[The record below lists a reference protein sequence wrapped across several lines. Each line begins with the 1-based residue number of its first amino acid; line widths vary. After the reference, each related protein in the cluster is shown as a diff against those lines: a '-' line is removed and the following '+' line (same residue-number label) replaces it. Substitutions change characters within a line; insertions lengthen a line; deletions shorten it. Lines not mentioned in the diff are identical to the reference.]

1 MMIMG
6 HTDFFTYAVRGLFSR
21 QLRSYLTIL
30 GVVIGI
36 AAIVAIVSIG
46 QGLSQYIQKELM
58 AFGGDYLTINPGRL
72 EEYASSGPAL
82 TMPATLTEND
92 RKAIESVGGVEKAY
106 GQITDTG
113 SIEYYGEQGAGLVIG
128 NSVGIWDAFPGAYK
142 LREGRFYRAE
152 AGELML
158 GAGVADNVFT
168 KKVRVGDTMRI
179 NNMSFK
185 VVGILEKG
193 TGLMSALDYMVFV
206 DVPDMMR
213 SMGRARAVVSYEEID
228 VKLVPGSN
236 ADEVGLAVEEK
247 LRNLHHVSEENQDF
261 TLLTPSRINNLIG
274 SITGTLN
281 LFLGGLA
288 GIALVVGGVG
298 IANTMFMSVME
309 RTREIGTLKALGAR
323 DRNIMEIF
331 LIESG
336 LIGLIGGLVGCAIG
350 FALSLIMGQ
359 FGVPSYVDL
368 PLVGYAL
375 LFSFAVG
382 AISGF
387 LPARQAARLP
397 PVEAL
402 RYE

>member
-1 MMIMG
+1 MG
-6 HTDFFTYAVRGLFSR
+6 HTDLFTYAVRGLFSR

-46 QGLSQYIQKELM
+46 QGLSQYIQNELM
-58 AFGGDYLTINPGRL
+58 SFGTDYLTINPGKL
-72 EEYASSGPAL
+72 EDYVSSGPAL

-106 GQITDTG
+106 GQVTDTG
-113 SIEYYGEQGAGLVIG
+113 AIEFHGEKGSGLIIG
-128 NSVGIWDAFPGAYK
+128 NSVGIWDAFPIYK
-142 LREGRFYRAE
+142 LREGRFFRAE
-152 AGELML
+152 SAEAVL
-158 GAGVADNVFT
+158 GAGVADSVFK
-168 KKVRVGDTMRI
+168 KKVRVGDTVRI

-193 TGLMSALDYMVFV
+193 TGLMAALDYMVFV

-236 ADEVGLAVEEK
+236 ADEVGAAVEQK
-247 LRNLHHVSEENQDF
+247 LRNMHHVSEENQDF
-261 TLLTPSRINNLIG
+261 TLFTPSKVNNLIG
-274 SITGTLN
+274 SIIGTLN

-288 GIALVVGGVG
+288 GISLVVGGVG

-309 RTREIGTLKALGAR
+309 RTREIGTLKAIGAPDR
-323 DRNIMEIF
+323 DIMEIF

-336 LIGLIGGLVGCAIG
+336 LIGLVGGLTGCAVG
-350 FALSLIMGQ
+350 AALSLLMAQ
-359 FGVPSYVDL
+359 FGVPSYVDA

-382 AISGF
+382 AVSGF
-387 LPARQAARLP
+387 LPARRAAGLP

>member
-1 MMIMG
+1 MSHM
-6 HTDFFTYAVRGLFSR
+6 DLFTYAVRGLFNR

-46 QGLSQYIQKELM
+46 QGLSQYIQNELM
-58 AFGGDYLTINPGRL
+58 SFGGDYVTINPGKL
-72 EEYASSGPAL
+72 EDYASGPAVS
-82 TMPATLTEND
+82 MPVVLTEND
-92 RKAIESVGGVEKAY
+92 RKVIESVGGVEKAY
-106 GQITDTG
+106 GQVTDIGAIEFHGEKGTG
-113 SIEYYGEQGAGLVIG
+113 MIIG
-128 NSVGIWDAFPGAYK
+128 TSVGIWDAFPIYK

-152 AGELML
+152 AGEAVI
-158 GAGVADNVFT
+158 GAGVADNVFK

-179 NNMSFK
+179 NNMSVK
-185 VVGILEKG
+185 VVGILE
-193 TGLMSALDYMVFV
+193 TGSGITSAFDYMVML

-213 SMGRARAVVSYEEID
+213 SMGRAKTVISYEEID
-228 VKLVPGSN
+228 AKLVPGSN
-236 ADEVGLAVEEK
+236 PDEVGAAVEER

-261 TLLTPSRINNLIG
+261 TVLTPSKINNLIG
-274 SITGTLN
+274 SIIGTLN

-288 GIALVVGGVG
+288 SIALVVGGVG

-309 RTREIGTLKALGAR
+309 RTREIGILKALGAR
-323 DRNIMEIF
+323 NKDIQEIF

-336 LIGLIGGLVGCAIG
+336 LIGLTGGLVGCAVG
-350 FALSLIMGQ
+350 FSLSLLMGQ

-375 LFSFAVG
+375 LFSFTVG
-382 AISGF
+382 TVSGF
-387 LPARQAARLP
+387 LPARQAAGLP

>member
-1 MMIMG
+1 MIMG
-6 HTDFFTYAVRGLFSR
+6 HADLFTYAVRGLLSR

-46 QGLSQYIQKELM
+46 QGLSQYIQNELM
-58 AFGGDYLTINPGRL
+58 SFGGDYVTINPGKM
-72 EEYASSGPAL
+72 EDYASSGP
-82 TMPATLTEND
+82 TVNMPATLTEND

-106 GQITDTG
+106 GQVTDIG
-113 SIEYYGEQGAGLVIG
+113 SIEFHGEKGSGMIIG
-128 NSVGIWDAFPGAYK
+128 TSVGIWDAFPIYK

-152 AGELML
+152 AGELVI
-158 GAGVADNVFT
+158 GAGVADNVFK
-168 KKVRVGDTMRI
+168 KKVRLGDTMRI

-193 TGLMSALDYMVFV
+193 SGITSAFDYMVML

-213 SMGRARAVVSYEEID
+213 SMGRAKTIISYEEID
-228 VKLVPGSN
+228 AKLVPGSN
-236 ADEVGLAVEEK
+236 PDEVGVAVEER

-261 TLLTPSRINNLIG
+261 TVLTPSKINSLIG
-274 SITGTLN
+274 SIIGTLN

-288 GIALVVGGVG
+288 SIALVVGGVG

-309 RTREIGTLKALGAR
+309 KTREIGVLKALGAT
-323 DRNIMEIF
+323 DAAIMELF

-336 LIGLIGGLVGCAIG
+336 MLGLVGGLLGCAIG
-350 FALSLIMGQ
+350 LLISLVMNQ
-359 FGVPSYVDL
+359 FGVPSNVDL
-368 PLVGYAL
+368 QLVLYAMF
-375 LFSFAVG
+375 FSLAVG
-382 AISGF
+382 TVSGLF
-387 LPARQAARLP
+387 PARRAARLE